1 MLKTQLRAFFQWEP
15 ASGVLLMVAAG
26 LALIFANIPATVAW
40 YQDLLSI
47 PFQVSGG
54 SIKIEKPLLLWI
66 NDGLMAIF
74 FLSVGL
80 EIKREFIKG
89 HLAKPSQILLPGVA
103 ALGGML
109 LPALIYV
116 TFNYQDAYLLR
127 GWAIPSAT
135 DIAFTMGVLALLG
148 SRIPVALKVFVMT
161 LAVLDDLGAVVVI
174 ALFYTGDLSTR
185 SLVAALICTAL
196 LLVLNRSK
204 VRNTP
209 AYMIV
214 GAVLWVSVLKSG
226 VHATLAGIILAMAIP
241 MDAPDQEQS
250 IAERLMEALHPWV
263 AFGIL
268 PLFAFANAGVSLAGL
283 GLKDVMHPVPVG
295 IALGLFLGKQLG
307 IVGFSWCLI
316 RSGVAM
322 LPTQTTWRQL
332 YGAAILCG
340 IGFTMSLFISSLAFE
355 HSGATV
361 QLADRLGILVGSM
374 LSAIVGY
381 WVLHRSGGRQQA

>member
-1 MLKTQLRAFFQWEP
+1 MLKAHLRAFFQWEP
-15 ASGVLLMVAAG
+15 ASGVLLMAAAC
-26 LALIFANIPATVAW
+26 LALIFANIPVTVDW
-40 YQDLLSI
+40 YQGLLSI
-47 PFQVSGG
+47 PFKVSGG
-54 SIKIEKPLLLWI
+54 SILIEKPLLLWI

-89 HLAKPSQILLPGVA
+89 HLTKPSQVLLPGVA

-116 TFNYQDAYLLR
+116 AFNYQDSHLMR

-174 ALFYTGDLSTR
+174 ALFYTSDLSTQ
-185 SLVAALICTAL
+185 SLIAAVIFSSL
-196 LLVLNRSK
+196 LLILNRFK
-204 VRNTP
+204 VRNT
-209 AYMIV
+209 AIYMVV
-214 GAVLWVSVLKSG
+214 GVALWVSVLKSG

-241 MDAPDQEQS
+241 MEASDQEVS
-250 IAERLMEALHPWV
+250 IAERLIEALHPWV

-268 PLFAFANAGVSLAGL
+268 PIFAFANAGVSLAGL

-307 IVGFSWCLI
+307 IVGFCWCLI
-316 RSGVAM
+316 RSGMAA
-322 LPTQTTWRQL
+322 LPAQTTWRQL

-374 LSAIVGY
+374 LSAVVGY
-381 WVLHRSGGRQQA
+381 WVLCRGDGQQQA